1 MRYNKK
7 HMKAFL
13 AALSRVDENHFNIGI
28 EYNAPGNGE
37 TTKYALFNGC
47 GTTACAGGWAAL
59 DPECNKL
66 GLRALKNI
74 FGVVNFFGCKNRL
87 SCGAL
92 INFLEMDI
100 YVAEAIFGYSDR
112 TEGVYGKP
120 IDKITCFDVM
130 VALEYYCLTGELIEP
145 EDLL

>member
-1 MRYNKK
+1 MSYNKK

-13 AALSRVDENHFNIGI
+13 AALSRVDENHFYIGA
-28 EYNAPGNGE
+28 EYNAPGNVE

-66 GLRALKNI
+66 GFKTLKNI
-74 FGVVNFFGCKNRL
+74 HGVVNGFSYKNRF
-87 SCGAL
+87 SRIAL
-92 INFLEMDI
+92 INFLEMDS
-100 YVAEAIFGYSDR
+100 YVAEAIFGYGLS
-112 TEGVYGKP
+112 TSAVYGKHTG
-120 IDKITCFDVM
+120 KITCFDVM

-145 EDLL
+145 KDLL

>member
-66 GLRALKNI
+66 GFRALKNI
-74 FGVVNFFGCKNRL
+74 FGGVNCFGYKNTARIN
-87 SCGAL
+87 AL
-92 INFLEMDI
+92 IAFLEMDRG
-100 YVAEAIFGYSDR
+100 VAVSIFGYSGR
-112 TEGVYGKP
+112 TKEIYGKP
-120 IDKITCFDVM
+120 IGKITCFDVM